1 MITLA
6 QFQGQCVPGK
16 RVAGR
21 VLGAAGRRLGAAVV
35 LGWVLAG
42 CADGRAPVA
51 VESSTAGSE
60 ARSSIASARPSVR
73 VPDGTR
79 VSYAVFAR
87 GGMLL
92 QRAPHRV
99 FRSASVIKLLIALDQ
114 LEKSDDPL
122 LGPMLRS
129 SDDGAASELWR
140 RNGRGAIV
148 TRMARKIGLTETA
161 PPPAEKP
168 GFWGYSALSA
178 ADVVKIYRYLREEV
192 PAGTREKVLGEL
204 RRATRCGTDH
214 FDQYFGIPKA
224 LKRPWAVKQ
233 GWSGF
238 GDAPGRPCVDGAV
251 PALGPDLGVGRPVL
265 HTTGIVGDKIVVVL
279 TLQPAGTS
287 FSTAYRQLTGL
298 TGEVFRAAGG

>member
-1 MITLA
+1 M
-6 QFQGQCVPGK
+6 G
-16 RVAGR
+16 
-21 VLGAAGRRLGAAVV
+21 AVV
-35 LGWVLAG
+35 GLGLALGG
-42 CADGRAPVA
+42 CADGRAPVV
-51 VESSTAGSE
+51 VESSTVRSGTPRATPETRSPV
-60 ARSSIASARPSVR
+60 ARASVR
-73 VPDGTR
+73 VPDGVR
-79 VSYAVFAR
+79 ASYAVFEHGAMVVQHR
-87 GGMLL
+87 
-92 QRAPHRV
+92 PHQV

-114 LEKSDDPL
+114 LEKKDDPL

-178 ADVVKIYRYLREEV
+178 ADVVKIYRYLLEKA
-192 PAGTREKVLGEL
+192 PAGARETVLGEL

-214 FDQYFGIPKA
+214 FDQFFGIPRA

-238 GDAPGRPCVDGAV
+238 GDAPGRPCSNGAM
-251 PALGPDLGVGRPVL
+251 PALGPDLGIGRPVL

-287 FSTAYRQLTGL
+287 FSTAYRQVTGL
-298 TGEVFRAAGG
+298 TREVFRAAGG